1 MQVEKYALE
10 KAIAEAIDEA
20 FIHRSAD
27 FVTTEDFENK
37 LENALQTIIGKL
49 TLRFGI
55 GFVAMAVTAT
65 GAWYSAMG
73 RIDNNANALQEGG
86 RYTQEEADSRAK
98 AVDAQLTQLREEQ
111 VRQYSTIIELLK
123 KQ

>member
-1 MQVEKYALE
+1 MRKDMQVEKYALE
-10 KAIAEAIDEA
+10 KAIAEAIDEE

-55 GFVAMAVTAT
+55 GICCHGSHGDGCLVFCH
-65 GAWYSAMG
+65 GE
-73 RIDNNANALQEGG
+73 N
-86 RYTQEEADSRAK
+86 
-98 AVDAQLTQLREEQ
+98 
-111 VRQYSTIIELLK
+111 
-123 KQ
+123 

>member
-1 MQVEKYALE
+1 
-10 KAIAEAIDEA
+10 
-20 FIHRSAD
+20 
-27 FVTTEDFENK
+27 
-37 LENALQTIIGKL
+37 
-49 TLRFGI
+49 
-55 GFVAMAVTAT
+55 MAVTAT

-98 AVDAQLTQLREEQ
+98 VVDAQLTQLREEQ